1 MIHIKT
7 EKEIDILRQCAELVG
22 RTLGEVARYIRPGV
36 TTAELDAI
44 AEDFIRTQGAEPAFK
59 GYRVGRLVYPATLC
73 VSVNDQVVHGIPGDY
88 KLKEGDLV
96 SVDCG
101 VRYRGF
107 YGDSAYT
114 FGVGE
119 LDPENVRL
127 CRVTYEAL
135 DKGIAQAVAGKRIGD
150 ISHAIQRHCEAAGY
164 GVVRALVGHGIGR
177 RLHEEPQVPN
187 VGRPG
192 TGRRLRVGM
201 TLCVEPMVNRGTYE
215 VRVGDDGWTVYTA
228 DGQPSAHYE
237 HMVVVRAGR
246 PEVLTTFAYIEEVVE
261 APYKQTIASPHG
273 ETETHYTGR

>member
-1 MIHIKT
+1 MLHIKT
-7 EKEIDILRQCAELVG
+7 EKEIDILRQCAELVS
-22 RTLGEVARYIRPGV
+22 RTLATVARYIRPGV

-59 GYRVGRLVYPATLC
+59 GYRVGRQVYPATLC

-88 KLKEGDLV
+88 QLQEGDVV

-114 FGVGE
+114 FGVGL

-135 DKGIAQAVAGKRIGD
+135 EKGVAQAVAGKRIGD
-150 ISHAIQRHCEAAGY
+150 ISHAIQQHCEAAGY

-187 VGRPG
+187 VGRAG

-215 VRVGDDGWTVYTA
+215 VRLAEDGWTVHTA

-237 HMVVVRAGR
+237 HMIVVRAGQ

-261 APYKQTIASPHG
+261 APYKQTASPHG
-273 ETETHYTGR
+273 EAETHYAGR